1 MMRYVPV
8 LLLAMTVLGGC
19 AKPAQPPYAEDPW
32 VREPPP
38 GMNMLAGYLV
48 LHNPSATDL
57 TLSDASSP
65 DFSAVEFHISVME
78 NDVMRMRQEANLT
91 IPAGGSLTFSP
102 GARHLMLI
110 APRRALASGDQVS
123 IHLQFADGSQLQLT
137 APVRASDEHSHH

>member
-1 MMRYVPV
+1 MTRYVSI
-8 LLLAMTVLGGC
+8 LLLVMVVLGGC
-19 AKPAQPPYAEDPW
+19 AKPAQPPHAEDPW

-48 LHNPSATDL
+48 LQNPSATDL
-57 TLSDASSP
+57 TLSAASSP

-78 NDVMRMRQEANLT
+78 NDVMRMRQETTLT

-110 APRRALASGDQVS
+110 APKRTLAAGDQVS
-123 IHLQFADGSQLQLT
+123 IHLQFADGSQLQFT
-137 APVRASDEHSHH
+137 APVHASDEHPHH

>member
-1 MMRYVPV
+1 MTRYVFA
-8 LLLAMTVLGGC
+8 LLLTLAVLAGC
-19 AKPAQPPYAEDPW
+19 AKQAQPPYAEDPW

-48 LHNPSATDL
+48 LHNPSTADL
-57 TLSDASSP
+57 VLSGASSP
-65 DFSAVEFHISVME
+65 DFTAVEFHNSVME